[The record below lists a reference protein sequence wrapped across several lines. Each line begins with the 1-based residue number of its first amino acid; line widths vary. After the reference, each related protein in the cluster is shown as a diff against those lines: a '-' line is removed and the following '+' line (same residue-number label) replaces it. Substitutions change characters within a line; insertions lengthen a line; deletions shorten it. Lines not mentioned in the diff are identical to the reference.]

1 MAEFKIGLL
10 VDTVKAATGI
20 KDLADQ
26 IDNAGS
32 EAEQK
37 LGGGFKKAGIA
48 IAAVSV
54 AMVSFK
60 KVLDAAVERVI
71 ELDRAKVFNV
81 MAKDV
86 KGVTEAFGGV
96 ISMMEGTREATSI
109 ATAGF
114 EGMQKK
120 VAETAN
126 AIGFLTNVSNEA
138 ALEQVKSGQIS
149 IEFLN
154 LIGHTQ
160 QTIENA
166 IKKASSELGRE
177 LTEIERRR
185 VVFKNISK
193 DLGKVSHLAGAL
205 AKATPFAKLT
215 ANIKSAGEA
224 IFNSLAP
231 AYVKLSEALNK
242 SLPDIIGFVE
252 SSIRS
257 LKGLAQG
264 AAESWEFV
272 GKKIKMVTDQIPTW
286 VKALAA
292 AGTAVATAPIR
303 GIIGLV
309 KMAGRGAKE
318 IQTLTGNTAKAMSKT
333 AGAGVKTLADKMRDE
348 LKRLQKA
355 RLGKR
360 LGATIVSEQLDEIKG
375 FQTEA
380 RTLLRN
386 YTASFLDSIS
396 ALGGP
401 IAGVFSAL
409 KDAPERF
416 KIFAALFGKKTLT
429 NLLKSTKQQ
438 REEMFKAHKQGD
450 KLRKVFTLL
459 QSRIKAGVHD
469 LNEFVNNEVAV
480 NAQLKA
486 GNSLFASQAKLASV
500 IVEQLNQK
508 KDVTVAIFGLI
519 KVIAQLE
526 KEGGFVNL
534 KVAKSLRLQLDR
546 YKAIGIERARSLQIT
561 KMTAIAELQIEKT
574 TQRREAKD
582 RQREIL
588 RGVLDLVN
596 QIQVTQ
602 GRMMPQEKARLD
614 MLQRVRDVQIV
625 IRDLVSKKMQIENRI
640 AIGLDEASQ
649 RAAASN
655 VISLMKQIDLLNLK
669 KEKIQQVHEADLKGM
684 TVADAFWR
692 AKNESAGKIA
702 QDTGRQLYSSFQTAL
717 GGIGN
722 IISST
727 MEMVVSGAGDAGA
740 NAGKLFLDV
749 LAGMATQMGSFFIAA
764 GAAQQFVP
772 PYTGAGAIAGGVA
785 LLALAGTLKGL
796 GSLVGGGGASAPSVS
811 SGGASAP
818 SMPPLQLPGSKS
830 PDGRA
835 PVNFFFA
842 SAPLPW
848 QKDSQNEQAQA
859 RAMQSWGRRMSN
871 EGVSPF
877 EIPKRFGARSF
888 G

>member
-54 AMVSFK
+54 AMVAFK
-60 KVLDAAVERVI
+60 KVLDAAVDRVI
-71 ELDRAKVFNV
+71 ELDRAKVFSV

-86 KGVTEAFGGV
+86 KGVIDAFGGV
-96 ISMMEGTREATSI
+96 ITKMEGMREATSI

-193 DLGKVSHLAGAL
+193 DLGKVRQLAGAL
-205 AKATPFAKLT
+205 AKATPFAKMT

-224 IFNSLAP
+224 IFDRLAP
-231 AYVKLSEALNK
+231 SLVKLTEAINK

-264 AAESWEFV
+264 AAEIWEFV

-286 VKALAA
+286 VKALA
-292 AGTAVATAPIR
+292 TAPIR

-309 KMAGRGAKE
+309 KMAGRGAKQ
-318 IQTLTGNTAKAMSKT
+318 IQTLTGNAAKAMSKT

-416 KIFAALFGKKTLT
+416 KIFSALFGKKTLT

-546 YKAIGIERARSLQIT
+546 YKTIGIERARSLQIT

-640 AIGLDEASQ
+640 AIGLDDASQ

-669 KEKIQQVHEADLKGM
+669 KEKIQQAHEADLKGM

-818 SMPPLQLPGSKS
+818 SIPPLQLPGSKS

-848 QKDSQNEQAQA
+848 QKESQNEQAQA